1 MAEPI
6 GTISGLASG
15 IQWRDMIDQI
25 MQMESA
31 RRLSPVTSRSTA
43 QSKTKDAWATV
54 NALLGKVSDAADSL
68 RDGSAFSAF
77 TVAAQDSPTSSKALL
92 TAATTTGA
100 NPGTYQVEVRALAR
114 QSKLRGDAVASSS
127 TALGYSGTFSV
138 NGVNVS
144 AVSTDTLA
152 SLRDKINAANTGTAP
167 SGVTA
172 TIVDVSATEHYLMLT
187 SDATGTNGVQLT
199 DGGNVL
205 GSLGVSTGSSSAE
218 FSSDVTSVAQM
229 LGLPDPP
236 AIRTIVIDGKE
247 ITVDLQN
254 DTLQSLLAKIDA
266 AGVDVELTSGTDGG
280 GSTVYSLDVHGDV
293 WGKSDDADTQ
303 AVLDALGFTRANQ
316 AAEGT
321 DARVRVDGLDVVRS
335 SNTIDDALSGITLSL
350 KNAEVGTTV
359 DVTVAR
365 DLGAIKSKV
374 EALANAFNSLV
385 DYQATQRM
393 TTAPLYANSSL
404 RGIVSSLKSQL
415 IGDVAGVDKNA
426 TVFSR
431 LGAIGVEIQKDG
443 KLEVDADKLESVL
456 GTNFSEVED
465 LFRTHGSSSDA
476 SLTFVTE
483 GAATATGSYSVEI
496 TQVAT
501 TASQA
506 FAFSGPYSDSGSN
519 ANTLTILDAYS
530 GKTSSITLEDGDD
543 AAAVTTKLQT
553 LFDDEGMSL
562 SASTDGTNL
571 TIAGLKYGSTAGFTV
586 SYSRVDGGT
595 TTQSAMSSPIGFT
608 EGSYAGL
615 DVVGKIYTAG
625 GTVPSTTIT
634 GNGQLLTSDEDGDG
648 GGLSIQYTGTTT
660 GLIGTVSFMHGAA
673 GDLEKLLDGY
683 TRAGDGLIALTT
695 TSLDDSIA
703 ALQVRQDDIQGRLD
717 RYQQSLVKQWTAMET
732 ALSKLQSQGSWLASQ
747 IGAMQASQNT

>member
-1 MAEPI
+1 
-6 GTISGLASG
+6 
-15 IQWRDMIDQI
+15 
-25 MQMESA
+25 
-31 RRLSPVTSRSTA
+31 
-43 QSKTKDAWATV
+43 
-54 NALLGKVSDAADSL
+54 
-68 RDGSAFSAF
+68 
-77 TVAAQDSPTSSKALL
+77 
-92 TAATTTGA
+92 
-100 NPGTYQVEVRALAR
+100 
-114 QSKLRGDAVASSS
+114 
-127 TALGYSGTFSV
+127 
-138 NGVNVS
+138 
-144 AVSTDTLA
+144 
-152 SLRDKINAANTGTAP
+152 
-167 SGVTA
+167 
-172 TIVDVSATEHYLMLT
+172 
-187 SDATGTNGVQLT
+187 
-199 DGGNVL
+199 
-205 GSLGVSTGSSSAE
+205 
-218 FSSDVTSVAQM
+218 M

-266 AGVDVELTSGTDGG
+266 AGVEVQLSTETDGG

-321 DARVRVDGLDVVRS
+321 DARIRIDGLDVVRS
-335 SNTIDDALSGITLSL
+335 SNTIDDALSGITFSL

-365 DLGAIKSKV
+365 DLDSIKSKV
-374 EALANAFNSLV
+374 EALAKAFNSLV

-393 TTAPLYANSSL
+393 PNAPLYASSSL

-415 IGDVAGVDKNA
+415 IGDVAGIDKNA
-426 TVFSR
+426 TVYSR

-443 KLEVDADKLESVL
+443 KLAVDADKLKSVL

-465 LFRTHGSSSDA
+465 LFRTHGSSTDA
-476 SLTFVTE
+476 SLNFVTE
-483 GAATATGSYSVEI
+483 GSSTVTGSYSVEI

-506 FAFSGPYSDSGSN
+506 FAFSGPYADSGSN
-519 ANTLTILDAYS
+519 ANTLTILDAYT
-530 GKTSSITLEDGDD
+530 GTTGSITLEDGDD
-543 AAAVTTKLQT
+543 VSAVATKLQA
-553 LFDDEGMSL
+553 LFDDEGMTL
-562 SASTDGTNL
+562 SASSDGTNL
-571 TIAGLKYGSTAGFTV
+571 TIAGIKYGSSAGFTV

-595 TTQSAMSSPIGFT
+595 TTQSGMTSPIGYT

-615 DVVGKIYTAG
+615 DVAGKIYTSG
-625 GTVPSTTIT
+625 GTAPATTIT
-634 GNGQLLTSDEDGDG
+634 GKGQILTADTDGDA

-660 GLIGTVSFMHGAA
+660 GLIGDVSFMRGAA
-673 GDLEKLLDGY
+673 GYLEELLDGY

-717 RYQQSLVKQWTAMET
+717 RYQQSLVKQWTAMES
-732 ALSKLQSQGSWLASQ
+732 ALAKLQSQGSWLTSQ
-747 IGAMQASQNT
+747 ISAMNAAPSR